1 MDDKNLNNDEG
12 VLDSTAEDVEL
23 ENVKQ
28 KPNNNTFNK
37 LNNFNPQNNKVNL
50 QNNEKNPKT
59 VNDFKKVA
67 PNQLGKN
74 VLDKKNADIQRL
86 NQALNKRNQM
96 ANQAKE
102 NQEANTLGQKV
113 DKVGE
118 EAVRKL
124 GGKAITA
131 ATGGAVSGPAAD
143 AIANA
148 VAKPLGKTLKYGL
161 LISML
166 PLFFIVFFCFSI
178 FAAFENLSPES
189 NASTTDDI
197 SATTSDGVCDYNVKH
212 DGEKISISDVKV
224 QLLQCKD
231 GERGKPIEGE
241 ELVDLEKY
249 ILGVVYAE
257 IGGGAGAGAKAQA
270 IAARS
275 FTLALTSNGSANGEK
290 LEKKD
295 GVWVASIRN
304 CTESQVYCDPDK
316 GCTVKNG
323 APSAT
328 NNTVYSGKIAGKQQY
343 KGPMAQNDRTRE
355 AIASTAGQVALNAK
369 GEVKFLN
376 FDQNE
381 QTLFDKYAKEGMDA
395 YEILKKVY
403 NGDHCPG
410 GPEGGHTREKFNSIQ
425 SSCQSTTSTNE
436 ITGDFTGWKQCNAPW
451 SNIEI
456 GSSSKNI
463 CKIGCAATSIS
474 IQIASSKTNVS
485 IPTLNPGTFV
495 ETLNKNGGFTS
506 KGSIFWEKAA
516 VVAPKFKYLARE
528 SISGNVETKANKLRE
543 YLNNNE
549 YVIIGVHKSANDD
562 ISHWVA
568 LNKVVDNDVYMFDPG
583 SSATKLFDQYPYT
596 KTRDISIRRYKLN

>member
-50 QNNEKNPKT
+50 KNNEKGPKN

-74 VLDKKNADIQRL
+74 VLDKKNADVQRL

-131 ATGGAVSGPAAD
+131 ATGGAVSGPVAD

-148 VAKPLGKTLKYGL
+148 VAKPVGKTLKYGL

-178 FAAFENLSPES
+178 FAAFENLSTDS

-197 SATTSDGVCDYNVKH
+197 SATTSDGVCSYKIRKGKKVINASNVK
-212 DGEKISISDVKV
+212 I
-224 QLLQCKD
+224 QLLQCPD
-231 GERGKPIEGE
+231 GKEGEPIEGE
-241 ELVDLEKY
+241 ELVDFEKY

-257 IGGGAGAGAKAQA
+257 VGGGAGAGAKAQA

-275 FTLALTSNGSANGEK
+275 YSLIRTNPAGETGP
-290 LEKKD
+290 KKQSD
-295 GVWVASIRN
+295 GTWVISLRN
-304 CTESQVYCDPDK
+304 CTRTQVYCDPDK

-323 APSAT
+323 ATNAT

-343 KGPMAQNDRTRE
+343 KGPMAQNDKTRE

-369 GEVKFLN
+369 GEVSAT
-376 FDQNE
+376 DYT
-381 QTLFDKYAKEGMDA
+381 QTQQDLFDAYAKQGMDEF
-395 YEILKKVY
+395 EIIKKVY
-403 NGDHCPG
+403 PHVD
-410 GPEGGHTREKFNSIQ
+410 SVQ

-506 KGSIFWEKAA
+506 GGSIFWEKASI
-516 VVAPKFKYLARE
+516 VAPKFKYLARE